1 MAQPETKK
9 NQKYKNKRRATRE
22 RRGRDAEATL
32 EKEKGQVEKGV
43 LEEALPA
50 DQAPKGTGQ
59 PERPTA
65 LDPHWQAE
73 MGSPAVTN
81 GLEKV
86 AVATTNAR
94 FVPMTIGAQV
104 GEVHIRPLVDT
115 GAGISLIHAAT
126 VERLLLQGVKC
137 VVRKCRTT
145 PVMGVGGEELI
156 TLGVVRLPIT
166 VGVTTRSIDLRVVP
180 TCPASVLLGTGALH
194 DFGFTI
200 HFERRVL
207 TMPDGH
213 EVPFT
218 TTDCEKT
225 LFGVFLAED
234 ISLEPMTVTKLHV
247 RVAEGPERWEE
258 EEVNLLVEETSMGH
272 CLKAARVARSLV
284 SSWRDDQDRRWAITS
299 MANFSHHRIN
309 LSAGT
314 PVGEAEEV
322 ESDWTCAVLGDSLT
336 GQEAA
341 YQGCMTWEP

>member
-65 LDPHWQAE
+65 LDPQAE

-115 GAGISLIHAAT
+115 GAGISLIHTAT

-156 TLGVVRLPIT
+156 T
-166 VGVTTRSIDLRVVP
+166 
-180 TCPASVLLGTGALH
+180 
-194 DFGFTI
+194 
-200 HFERRVL
+200 
-207 TMPDGH
+207 
-213 EVPFT
+213 
-218 TTDCEKT
+218 
-225 LFGVFLAED
+225 
-234 ISLEPMTVTKLHV
+234 
-247 RVAEGPERWEE
+247 WE
-258 EEVNLLVEETSMGH
+258 
-272 CLKAARVARSLV
+272 
-284 SSWRDDQDRRWAITS
+284 
-299 MANFSHHRIN
+299 
-309 LSAGT
+309 
-314 PVGEAEEV
+314 
-322 ESDWTCAVLGDSLT
+322 
-336 GQEAA
+336 
-341 YQGCMTWEP
+341 